1 MPLKRSLPRFVAPML
16 AGASQPFDSDAH
28 LFEVKWDGIRALA
41 FVKGRGY
48 RLFTRWGREVTDPFP
63 ELKGLGRIR
72 SGVVLDGELVVLR
85 DGRPHL
91 GSIQARQHTADPLKI
106 RNLARTRPVTYVV
119 FDLLYFDY
127 HAVMNNTLLERR
139 RRLRETLA
147 SLADP
152 RIVFSEGVIG
162 SGTELFAQVCR
173 LGLEGV
179 MAKGL
184 TSRYRPGR
192 RTRAWLKIKPP
203 PNCEPENSRGINW
216 SSGPG

>member
-16 AGASQPFDSDAH
+16 AGASKPFDSDAH

-41 FVKGRGY
+41 FIERDGY
-48 RLFTRWGREVTDPFP
+48 RLLSRHRREVTDPFP
-63 ELKGLGRIR
+63 ELAGLARTG

-85 DGRPHL
+85 DGRPDL
-91 GSIQARQHTADPLKI
+91 GLIQARQHTADPLKI

-147 SLADP
+147 DVSDP

-192 RTRAWLKIKPP
+192 RTGAWLKIKPG
-203 PNCEPENSRGINW
+203 RRT
-216 SSGPG
+216 

>member
-1 MPLKRSLPRFVAPML
+1 MPLKRFLPRFVAPML
-16 AGASQPFDSDAH
+16 AGASGPFDSDEH

-41 FVKGRGY
+41 FVEGDGY
-48 RLFTRWGREVTDPFP
+48 WLLSRHRREVTDPFP
-63 ELKGLGRIR
+63 ELAGLTRIR
-72 SGVVLDGELVVLR
+72 PGVVLDGELVVLR
-85 DGRPHL
+85 DGRPDL
-91 GSIQARQHTADPLKI
+91 GSIQARHQASERLKI

-127 HAVMNNTLLERR
+127 HAVMNNTFLERR
-139 RRLRETLA
+139 RRLREILA
-147 SLADP
+147 DVSDP

-203 PNCEPENSRGINW
+203 PNSEPEDSWGIDW

>member
-16 AGASQPFDSDAH
+16 AGASGSFDSDEH

-41 FVKGRGY
+41 YVEGDGY
-48 RLFTRWGREVTDPFP
+48 RLLTRHHRDVTDPFP
-63 ELKGLGRIR
+63 ELAGLGRIR
-72 SGVVLDGELVVLR
+72 PGVVLDGELVVLR
-85 DGRPHL
+85 DGRPDL

-127 HAVMNNTLLERR
+127 YAVMREPLLERR
-139 RRLRETLA
+139 RRLRETLT

-152 RIVFSEGVIG
+152 RIVFSEGVLG
-162 SGTELFAQVCR
+162 SGTALFAQVCR

-192 RTRAWLKIKPP
+192 RTGAWLKIKPP
-203 PNCEPENSRGINW
+203 PNCEPEDSRGIDW

>member
-1 MPLKRSLPRFVAPML
+1 MPLKLSLPRFVAPML
-16 AGASQPFDSDAH
+16 AGASKPFDSDEH

-41 FVKGRGY
+41 FVEGDGS

-63 ELKGLGRIR
+63 ELAGLTRIR
-72 SGVVLDGELVVLR
+72 PGVVLDGELVVLR

-91 GSIQARQHTADPLKI
+91 GSIQARHQATDPLKI
-106 RNLARTRPVTYVV
+106 RHLAQTRPVTYVV
-119 FDLLYFDY
+119 FDLLYFNY

-147 SLADP
+147 RLADP

-162 SGTELFAQVCR
+162 PGTELFTQVCR

-192 RTRAWLKIKPP
+192 RTRAWLKIKPT
-203 PNCEPENSRGINW
+203 PNCEPGDSRGIDW

>member
-1 MPLKRSLPRFVAPML
+1 MPLKLSLPRFVAPML
-16 AGASQPFDSDAH
+16 AGASKPFDSDEH

-41 FVKGRGY
+41 FVEGDGY

-72 SGVVLDGELVVLR
+72 PGVVIDGELVVLR
-85 DGRPHL
+85 NGRPHL
-91 GSIQARQHTADPLKI
+91 GSIQARHQAVERLKI

-147 SLADP
+147 DVSDP
-152 RIVFSEGVIG
+152 RIVFSEGVI
-162 SGTELFAQVCR
+162 SHGTELFAQVCR

-192 RTRAWLKIKPP
+192 RTRAWLKIKPT
-203 PNCEPENSRGINW
+203 PNSEESRGIDW